1 MTEPQIGIALFGLFS
16 FASGMVLLVLI
27 VCLAKGKDK

>member
-16 FASGMVLLVLI
+16 FVAGMVLLVLI